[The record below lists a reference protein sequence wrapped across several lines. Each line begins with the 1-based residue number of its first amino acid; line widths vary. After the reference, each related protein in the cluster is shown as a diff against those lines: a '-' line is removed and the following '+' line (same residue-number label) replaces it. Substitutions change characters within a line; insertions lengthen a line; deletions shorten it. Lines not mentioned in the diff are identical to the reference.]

1 MRYRGVP
8 KPGGCRGAGHS
19 GGLDTEVAGRTTEV
33 GQHDLCVDAASAWWS
48 HHQTPTGRGSLR
60 GWRNRDWRWAEI
72 LGTAEALG
80 SEAASVCTLTH
91 RVVIP
96 PSGAP
101 SCPAIYYQDI
111 LGVILDHGE
120 IKPPYQ
126 DICHVD
132 CRLKQSS
139 HIGRGKMRRP
149 SRAWHAHWAHA
160 WKTSWSLV
168 F

>member
-8 KPGGCRGAGHS
+8 KPGGGPRSRPQRRFRH
-19 GGLDTEVAGRTTEV
+19 GGGGTDDGGRAARPLRRRHLCLVVSPPDTDGKGLAPRVAEPRLALGGDPWDGR
-33 GQHDLCVDAASAWWS
+33 
-48 HHQTPTGRGSLR
+48 
-60 GWRNRDWRWAEI
+60 
-72 LGTAEALG
+72 G
-80 SEAASVCTLTH
+80 SEAASVRTLTH

-111 LGVILDHGE
+111 LGVLLDHGE